1 MKKIFGFILLL
12 ISVVMSSCDTQ
23 TNGLST
29 ENMKVSDM
37 NFVGHLHN
45 VAMTYTKDNFDLIDF
60 GDTLSNI
67 GKAKK
72 ILEFDKNGLSQ
83 KYPQYKSLE
92 NSNQYAQFMFA
103 EKFGKY
109 LLSNIKNS
117 RVNESD
123 ILESLSEGKDI
134 ETLDLDSMPSLD
146 QFLTLYK
153 QEGVYSEKTLSFMDR
168 IIALLRASLEGM
180 VSDENFINGI
190 NSISEEFDKA
200 GYEKDSVE
208 GAAIASM
215 LSIAKS
221 SYEWWYQ
228 NPDYADSENQGK
240 LPQVVAMDLGGA
252 CAGVIF
258 HAFQNWNNRLTWGG
272 VGRAALWGAI
282 SGSTGL
288 GGRIGRL
295 FR

>member
-37 NFVGHLHN
+37 NFVGNLHN

-153 QEGVYSEKTLSFMDR
+153 QEGVYSEKT
-168 IIALLRASLEGM
+168 
-180 VSDENFINGI
+180 
-190 NSISEEFDKA
+190 
-200 GYEKDSVE
+200 
-208 GAAIASM
+208 
-215 LSIAKS
+215 
-221 SYEWWYQ
+221 
-228 NPDYADSENQGK
+228 
-240 LPQVVAMDLGGA
+240 
-252 CAGVIF
+252 
-258 HAFQNWNNRLTWGG
+258 
-272 VGRAALWGAI
+272 
-282 SGSTGL
+282 
-288 GGRIGRL
+288 
-295 FR
+295 